1 MIVEDERDEHRGQ
14 DDYNFDNMGQ
24 YVCDYEDTGERVS
37 VSHNEAPELDAFIQN
52 YKKIKKQRNHT
63 QLKADLIEHFWH
75 NHPDLYFIE

>member
-1 MIVEDERDEHRGQ
+1 M
-14 DDYNFDNMGQ
+14 
-24 YVCDYEDTGERVS
+24 GERLS
-37 VSHNEAPELDAFIQN
+37 VSQNEAPELDAFIQN

>member
-1 MIVEDERDEHRGQ
+1 MSIG
-14 DDYNFDNMGQ
+14 DNMITTFDDIGQ
-24 YVCDYEDTGERVS
+24 YGLWLRWMGERLS

-63 QLKADLIEHFWH
+63 QLKADLIEHLWH